1 MKRFVNS
8 GAEIR
13 VLMASSSTWITAR
26 QSGHAEIDI
35 SAPCD
40 PSPLVSSPS
49 LNFLCVCVSNR
60 ICCCQSSAWPVC
72 FQLPALHKETSL
84 TPQLITSVLTERLYL
99 QGRRKSAGDGDP
111 AHSDLTFCGLAAA
124 LVFLPLF
131 PRNRLY
137 GFILTYPT
145 CTNADFLHLKELTE
159 KSRGWNWITHE
170 LPVDVSEKRVAH
182 DVGKARLRVAA
193 QALLGILWEWEREEG
208 ERRWETMVEGKD
220 NKSNTREER
229 WRKWEERI
237 GKESGYMPVRGGT
250 ATGLSDPL
258 LPCWGTLWGRWQLWL
273 TTSVGFWSV
282 FPILLQEVTEKGSRG
297 GQEEERMRWCQHC
310 CCYEFNP
317 AGYARSSP
325 RYEAFC

>member
-1 MKRFVNS
+1 MNHCSTIRTCRDRHIGPVWSVPSRFLSVFK
-8 GAEIR
+8 
-13 VLMASSSTWITAR
+13 L
-26 QSGHAEIDI
+26 
-35 SAPCD
+35 
-40 PSPLVSSPS
+40 PLCV
-49 LNFLCVCVSNR
+49 CVCVSNR

-84 TPQLITSVLTERLYL
+84 TPQLITSVLTERLHL

-111 AHSDLTFCGLAAA
+111 AHSDLTFCGLTAA
-124 LVFLPLF
+124 LVFLSLS

-208 ERRWETMVEGKD
+208 ERRWETMVERKD

-237 GKESGYMPVRGGT
+237 GKESGYI
-250 ATGLSDPL
+250 S
-258 LPCWGTLWGRWQLWL
+258 Q
-273 TTSVGFWSV
+273 
-282 FPILLQEVTEKGSRG
+282 KK
-297 GQEEERMRWCQHC
+297 
-310 CCYEFNP
+310 NK
-317 AGYARSSP
+317 
-325 RYEAFC
+325 